1 MATADAGKSAE
12 ITWGREKLVIS
23 SLLGELPPAPSLEA
37 HARMMQAAVGHGL
50 VSVSEQS
57 WEAVAR
63 ACVRPDVVAL
73 QLEQAQGA
81 GLLLEEHVDGATL
94 RSVHSRMWMTELFPG
109 IQPRTG
115 QEALDVPDPQVFG
128 VAKDGKPQA
137 VIRYRYRDL
146 AHFQQHVWQTISVTL
161 HLNSYEES
169 ILSRR
174 VTRALIAHPVLIE
187 FEDGSESLHVIATR
201 DGITRLASAWKVLA
215 GPSATPT
222 DAADLAVEVLF
233 GESGTSLGTS
243 RSDRMNRSRA
253 AYRERLRQEH
263 HRESKGGGLSLR
275 MAQIAQT
282 YLMPVH
288 LTIGVEAHTSGALA
302 PEDVFDDAVR
312 SILASV
318 HVEFKPWDDSAQNLE
333 VVTRALKLFAQSR
346 RSALG
351 DQEQLRDIYSLA
363 IGRTNEAATPRVYG
377 DERIPG
383 TPLWRATCLLH
394 TLTRPEF
401 HEQLK
406 ARAKEIKNERRM
418 STKGYAGLLGPVIDL
433 PWRAAKS
440 SAMKPARNAWSNG
453 GVLCEDVLADG
464 WVPVPTAD
472 FLSLVEPA
480 LAGDVNARCTL
491 AVAGGVAL
499 IADKLLTRNV
509 GSAVAVTPAP
519 GKVPFRADV
528 STVIGGLARKDN
540 ELGLWILAHAAQRF
554 RHDLLPRNAS
564 SARQMGLRDAA
575 TGDDAYVHVAVDL
588 EAPDRILRE
597 DEREV
602 ALTTWDV
609 VFASDPER
617 ARRMTARA
625 EPPQESRPSASS
637 GTDDEAADSPTD
649 STTVFVPTEM
659 STGQLIVEERKRL
672 HDWLSYAKRSL
683 ETLEELGSRVSFPPL
698 LGSPEEWLDLQQSAF
713 DVLEFVQRNRSGG
726 PEDEEEEQD

>member
-1 MATADAGKSAE
+1 MVTADAGKPAE
-12 ITWGREKLVIS
+12 IAWGREKLVVS
-23 SLLGELPPAPSLEA
+23 SLLGELPAAPSLEDE
-37 HARMMQAAVGHGL
+37 ARMLRASVGHEL
-50 VSVSEQS
+50 VSVPEHS

-63 ACVRPDVVAL
+63 ACVRPDLVAL
-73 QLEQAQGA
+73 QLEQTQGP

-94 RSVHSRMWMTELFPG
+94 RSVHSRVWMTELFPG

-115 QEALDVPDPQVFG
+115 QEALDVADPQVIG
-128 VAKDGKPQA
+128 VVKDGKPQA
-137 VIRYRYRDL
+137 IIRYRYRDL

-174 VTRALIAHPVLIE
+174 VTRALIAHPVVIE
-187 FEDGSESLHVIATR
+187 FEDHTDSLNVIATR

-215 GPSATPT
+215 GPSATPS
-222 DAADLAVEVLF
+222 DAADLAVKVLF
-233 GESGTSLGTS
+233 AEPSSHEGTSLQ
-243 RSDRMNRSRA
+243 DRMARGRA
-253 AYRERLRQEH
+253 AYREQLRQEH
-263 HRESKGGGLSLR
+263 QRESESEGLSLR
-275 MAQIAQT
+275 KIQIAQT

-288 LTIGVEAHTSGALA
+288 LTVGVEALSSGALA

-318 HVEFKPWDDSAQNLE
+318 HVEFKPWDESAQNLE

-346 RSALG
+346 HYAVD
-351 DQEQLRDIYSLA
+351 DQEQLRDVYSLA

-377 DERIPG
+377 DESIPG
-383 TPLWRATCLLH
+383 TPLWRAICLLH

-418 STKGYAGLLGPVIDL
+418 STKGYAGLLGPVLDL

-440 SAMKPARNAWSNG
+440 SATKPARNAWSNG

-464 WVPVPTAD
+464 WEPVPTAN
-472 FLSLVEPA
+472 FLDLVEPA

-509 GSAVAVTPAP
+509 GSAVATMPAP

-564 SARQMGLRDAA
+564 TARQMGLRNPAV
-575 TGDDAYVHVAVDL
+575 GDDASVHVAVDL
-588 EAPDRILRE
+588 TASDRILRE
-597 DEREV
+597 NGREV
-602 ALTTWDV
+602 PLTTWDV
-609 VFASDPER
+609 VFASDQER
-617 ARRMTARA
+617 ARRMTRLAD
-625 EPPQESRPSASS
+625 PPQETLSTINLS
-637 GTDDEAADSPTD
+637 TDEAAESDVDPAPVSAQI
-649 STTVFVPTEM
+649 EM
-659 STGQLIVEERKRL
+659 STGQLIVEERRRL
-672 HDWLSYAKRSL
+672 DEWLTGAKRSL
-683 ETLEELGSRVSFPPL
+683 ETLEQLGGRVSFPPL
-698 LGSPEEWLDLQQSAF
+698 LGSPEEWLDLQQRAF
-713 DVLEFVQRNRSGG
+713 EVLEFIQRYRSGG
-726 PEDEEEEQD
+726 PEEDEEEQN

>member
-1 MATADAGKSAE
+1 MATADGGKPAE
-12 ITWGREKLVIS
+12 ITWGREKLVVS
-23 SLLGELPPAPSLEA
+23 SLLRELPEAPNLND
-37 HARMMQAAVGHGL
+37 HARMLQAAVGHQL
-50 VSVSEQS
+50 VSVPARS

-63 ACVRPDVVAL
+63 ACVRPDLVAL
-73 QLEQAQGA
+73 QLEQSQGA

-94 RSVHSRMWMTELFPG
+94 RSVHSRVWMTELFPG

-115 QEALDVPDPQVFG
+115 QEALDVSDPLVYG
-128 VAKDGKPQA
+128 VAENGRSQA
-137 VIRYRYRDL
+137 IIRYRYRDL
-146 AHFQQHVWQTISVTL
+146 AHFQQHVWQTISATL

-174 VTRALIAHPVLIE
+174 VTRALIAHPVVIE
-187 FEDGSESLHVIATR
+187 FEDGTDPLDVIATR

-215 GPSATPT
+215 GATATPS
-222 DAADLAVEVLF
+222 DAANLTVEVLF
-233 GESGTSLGTS
+233 GASSSNAGTSLV
-243 RSDRMNRSRA
+243 DRMISGRA

-263 HRESKGGGLSLR
+263 RLESQGEGLSCR
-275 MAQIAQT
+275 SVQIAQT
-282 YLMPVH
+282 YLMPAH
-288 LTIGVEAHTSGALA
+288 LAVGVEAHESGALA

-333 VVTRALKLFAQSR
+333 VVTRALKLFAQTR
-346 RSALG
+346 HSALG
-351 DQEQLRDIYSLA
+351 DQEQLRDVYSLA
-363 IGRTNEAATPRVYG
+363 IGRMSDAATPRVYG

-383 TPLWRATCLLH
+383 TPMWRAICLLH

-418 STKGYAGLLGPVIDL
+418 STKGYASLLGPVIDL

-440 SAMKPARNAWSNG
+440 SATKPARNAWSNG
-453 GVLCEDVLADG
+453 GVLCEDVLANG
-464 WVPVPTAD
+464 WVPVPTTD

-480 LAGDVNARCTL
+480 LAGDLNARCTL

-509 GSAVAVTPAP
+509 GSAVATVPAA

-540 ELGLWILAHAAQRF
+540 ELGLWTLAHAAQRF

-564 SARQMGLRDAA
+564 TARQLGLRDTV
-575 TGDDAYVHVAVDL
+575 TGSDAYVHVAVDL
-588 EAPDRILRE
+588 TTPDRIRRE

-617 ARRMTARA
+617 AQRMIGQTDA
-625 EPPQESRPSASS
+625 PPEIPPFIRGGA
-637 GTDDEAADSPTD
+637 DDEAEANIDP
-649 STTVFVPTEM
+649 VVLPVQTEM

-672 HDWLSYAKRSL
+672 HEWLGGARRSL
-683 ETLEELGSRVSFPPL
+683 ENLEELGNRVSFPPL
-698 LGSPEEWLDLQQSAF
+698 LGSPEEWLDLQHRAF
-713 DVLEFVQRNRSGG
+713 EVLEFIQRNRTGG
-726 PEDEEEEQD
+726 PEDDEEE